1 MTKGSTKGIQGP
13 RETVII
19 PLQRVLHWVN
29 LDFPN
34 RVKLAL
40 LLVAVVK
47 VSSAGTLGLF
57 STYPKNRPKK
67 RAEGGV
73 SGTTAN
79 TKALSDFWGQEA
91 M

>member
-1 MTKGSTKGIQGP
+1 MTKGSRKGVQGP

-19 PLQRVLHWVN
+19 RLQRILHWVYV
-29 LDFPN
+29 DFPN
-34 RVKLAL
+34 WVKLAL

-73 SGTTAN
+73 SGTTAK
-79 TKALSDFWGQEA
+79 TKTLSDFWGQEA